1 MSGMRIWDR
10 IWATAA
16 AASASGTATR
26 TISHPAASSA
36 QICSTV
42 ARTSR
47 VSVLVMDCTEM
58 GAGPPTGT
66 LPTWI
71 CRVGRRV

>member
-36 QICSTV
+36 QIWSTV

-58 GAGPPTGT
+58 GAEPPTGT

-71 CRVGRRV
+71 CRVGRRA